1 MDDLETAKNL
11 GITAAVFVFIAI
23 ALVFVANVVG

>member
-11 GITAAVFVFIAI
+11 AITASVFVFITI
-23 ALVFVANVVG
+23 ALVVVANLVG

>member
-11 GITAAVFVFIAI
+11 GITAAVFVFITFV
-23 ALVFVANVVG
+23 LVVVANLAG